1 MDYKV
6 ILGVVIAIVVFALI
20 IVTCI
25 VVVYLR
31 RMKSRGSERGKNNF
45 RILRIKIKCFVY
57 FKL

>member
-31 RMKSRGSERGKNNF
+31 RKKSRGSERGKNYF

>member
-6 ILGVVIAIVVFALI
+6 ILGVVIAIVVFAF

-31 RMKSRGSERGKNNF
+31 QKKSRGSERGKNNF